1 MAGLPG
7 MFAAALLK
15 CKQLNIY
22 SQGFSGI
29 NRFKKTN
36 DIKNSLI
43 ATYLSYVDFYRPE
56 YFLLENVRGLLV
68 HRLGGQQVGENRQS
82 GGIQMGTV
90 KCILADALSFD
101 CADSCTG
108 SS

>member
-1 MAGLPG
+1 MSTATSTKSQSLSI
-7 MFAAALLK
+7 
-15 CKQLNIY
+15 C

-68 HRLGGQQVGENRQS
+68 HKLGGQQVGQNRQS

-90 KCILADALSFD
+90 KYISVDVLPPTNFAEPSP
-101 CADSCTG
+101 G

>member
-1 MAGLPG
+1 
-7 MFAAALLK
+7 MFAATPFE
-15 CKQLNIY
+15 CRRLNIY

-68 HRLGGQQVGENRQS
+68 HKLGGQQVGENRQT

-90 KCILADALSFD
+90 KYISVDTLLLAC
-101 CADSCTG
+101 CADSGAG